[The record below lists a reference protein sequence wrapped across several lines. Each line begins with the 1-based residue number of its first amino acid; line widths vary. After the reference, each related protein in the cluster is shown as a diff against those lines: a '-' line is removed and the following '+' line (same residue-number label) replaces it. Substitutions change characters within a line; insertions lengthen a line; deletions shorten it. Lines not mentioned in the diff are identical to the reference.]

1 MRIRSI
7 ALAMGVAAVAAGVVL
22 GTALGH
28 GSGSSSPK
36 TWTTVFQSP
45 IAVEGLTL
53 DKKGNLYVPQR
64 GGAAGCSIVKIS
76 ANGGPNQAGVVVARM
91 NPPCAPAGIA
101 FGHDGRLYLTGFGAL
116 GDEIGVVAPSDGT
129 GTPPVATGFATGTPG
144 ANGLAFDERGNLYV
158 SDGGTG
164 QGRVFRVGKS
174 GGAATVVFRVPPLA
188 NAAAVGRQNLALQPN
203 APAGN
208 VAIFANGLAF
218 DDDGDLYVADTA
230 RGALWKVEIGRRG
243 AVHTSTGCD
252 TTFSPD
258 TLCLDALYVQHPYLD
273 GADGIALDRDG
284 NVFVDANERNAVAV
298 VERRGDV
305 DELFRNPVVVATGLR
320 NDGPLEF
327 PTSPVLAGKK
337 LCTSHL
343 DINRRDNA
351 PNTAGEA
358 APITAVVGKVSCLDQ
373 RLDERG
379 LELPVDD

>member
-1 MRIRSI
+1 MRLRSI

-28 GSGSSSPK
+28 GSGNSSPK

-76 ANGGPNQAGVVVARM
+76 AKGGPNQAGVVVARM

-116 GDEIGVVAPSDGT
+116 GDEIGVATPSDGT
-129 GTPPVATGFATGTPG
+129 GTPPTATGFATGTPG
-144 ANGLAFDERGNLYV
+144 ANGIAFDERGNLYA

-164 QGRVFRVGKS
+164 EGRVFRVGKS
-174 GGAATVVFRVPPLA
+174 GGAATVLFRVPPLA
-188 NAAAVGRQNLALQPN
+188 NAAGVGRQNQALQPN
-203 APAGN
+203 APAGT
-208 VAIFANGLAF
+208 VGIFANGLAF
-218 DDDGDLYVADTA
+218 DEDGDLFVADTA
-230 RGALWKVEIGRRG
+230 RGALWKVELGKRG

-252 TTFSPD
+252 TTFPAD
-258 TLCLDALYVQHPYLD
+258 TLCLDALYVQHPALD

-284 NVFVDANERNAVAV
+284 NVFVDANERNAVVV
-298 VERRGDV
+298 VEQRTEV
-305 DELFRNPVVVATGLR
+305 DELFRNPVVAGLR
-320 NDGPLEF
+320 NAGPLEF
-327 PTSPVLAGKK
+327 PTSPVLAGRKP
-337 LCTSHL
+337 CTAHL

-358 APITAVVGKVSCLDQ
+358 APGTAVVGKVSCLDQ
-373 RLDERG
+373 KLDERG
-379 LELPVDD
+379 LELPLDD

>member
-1 MRIRSI
+1 MRLRSI

-28 GSGSSSPK
+28 GSGNSSPK

-76 ANGGPNQAGVVVARM
+76 AKGGPNQAGVVVARM

-116 GDEIGVVAPSDGT
+116 GDEIGVATPSDGT
-129 GTPPVATGFATGTPG
+129 GTPPTATGFATGTPG
-144 ANGLAFDERGNLYV
+144 ANGIAFDERGNLYA

-164 QGRVFRVGKS
+164 EGRVFRVGKS
-174 GGAATVVFRVPPLA
+174 GGAATVLFRVPPLA
-188 NAAAVGRQNLALQPN
+188 NAAGVGRQNQALQPN
-203 APAGN
+203 APAGT
-208 VAIFANGLAF
+208 VGIFANGLAF
-218 DDDGDLYVADTA
+218 DEDGDLFVADTA
-230 RGALWKVEIGRRG
+230 RGALWKVELGKRG

-252 TTFSPD
+252 TTFPAD
-258 TLCLDALYVQHPYLD
+258 TLCLDALYVQHPALD

-284 NVFVDANERNAVAV
+284 NVFVDANERNAVVV
-298 VERRGDV
+298 VEQRTEV
-305 DELFRNPVVVATGLR
+305 DELFRNPVVAGLR
-320 NDGPLEF
+320 NAGPLEF
-327 PTSPVLAGKK
+327 PTSPVLAGRK
-337 LCTSHL
+337 LCTAHL

-358 APITAVVGKVSCLDQ
+358 APGTAVVGKVSCLDQ
-373 RLDERG
+373 KLDERG
-379 LELPVDD
+379 LELPLDD